1 MPARPLLHL
10 SVPPGAEGVSVL
22 TEALRTA
29 LDGTGP
35 AIAPI
40 PTVTPATSPQY
51 VSQLVTAT
59 RPDDESIPLESDE
72 IAVVLAT
79 SGSTQHPKGVLH
91 SAATLHALSKAIQGD
106 ANPQWIAALP
116 ITSMG
121 GFNVVLRAAE
131 TDLPALGLSSLGGL
145 NPFTSEEFS
154 ATVRIALQHS
164 PDVRVSLV
172 AAQVRR
178 LLSEAEGTEALRSC
192 AQILVGGGPLPAS
205 TAQAA
210 RTAGVSLTTTYGAT
224 ETAGG
229 CVYNSQPLP
238 GVGISIDPLNSE
250 IVLTGDMVALGYR
263 NQPEQTAERFFGRS
277 YRTGD
282 LGSYENMLVIDGRSD
297 DVITI
302 NGINVSLNAVEEV
315 INNFAGVQLAAV
327 VAQPSNDGEF
337 ELYAAITLEDSLVD
351 QSELAQI
358 LRISLHTA
366 LGKAAV
372 PRNIAF
378 VDSLPTLPNNKIDRR
393 AVTQLTHDGALWQ
406 R

>member
-1 MPARPLLHL
+1 M
-10 SVPPGAEGVSVL
+10 L
-22 TEALRTA
+22 TAALRTA

-40 PTVTPATSPQY
+40 PTVTSATSAHY
-51 VSQLVTAT
+51 VSQLLAAT
-59 RPDDESIPLESDE
+59 RPGDDSNPLESDG

-79 SGSTQHPKGVLH
+79 SGSTSHPKGVLH
-91 SAATLHALSKAIQGD
+91 SSATLHALSHAIQGD

-116 ITSMG
+116 VTSMG

-131 TDLPALGLSSLGGL
+131 TELPAMGMTSLGGL
-145 NPFTSEEFS
+145 HPFTPEEFS
-154 ATVRIALQHS
+154 ATVRAAFQRS
-164 PDVRVSLV
+164 DDVRVSLV

-178 LLSEAEGTEALRSC
+178 LLGNAESTDALRAC

-210 RTAGVSLTTTYGAT
+210 QAAGIRLTTTYGAT

-229 CVYNSQPLP
+229 CVFNAQPLS
-238 GVGISIDPLNSE
+238 GVDITIDPVSSE
-250 IVLTGDMVALGYR
+250 IVLSGAMVALGYR
-263 NQPEQTAERFFGRS
+263 NQPQHTAERFFDRS

-282 LGSYENMLVIDGRSD
+282 LGTYQSMLVIDGRSD

-302 NGINVSLNAVEEV
+302 NGINVSINAVEEV
-315 INNFAGVQLAAV
+315 INNFEGVQLAAV
-327 VAQPSNDGEF
+327 VAQPSTDGEF
-337 ELYAAITLEDSLVD
+337 ELYAAITLEDASVD
-351 QSELAQI
+351 QPEVVKI
-358 LRISLHTA
+358 LCASTQTA

-372 PRNIAF
+372 PRNFAF
-378 VDSLPTLPNNKIDRR
+378 LDSLPTLPNNKIDRR
-393 AVTQLTHDGALWQ
+393 AIIQLTHDGALWQ